1 MLVLSWAKRT
11 WTGLESAQEPYD
23 VSSQWFWELLIM
35 HWLGRPKGE
44 KWEASIWVCG
54 VHLFIC
60 LDHIPIMCWSA
71 NLAKLVTMLH
81 NDQTKDFTFN
91 ERQLEK
97 DLPIF
102 ASVWSLSLSLYMYM
116 YLIIYIYIHFSSSFW
131 STLVGLRDPKLWRN
145 WKMREKSGEV
155 KMERFRDK
163 RNKPQNKSNC
173 CEFVDFVES

>member
-60 LDHIPIMCWSA
+60 LGHIPIMCWSA

-81 NDQTKDFTFN
+81 NDQTKD
-91 ERQLEK
+91 
-97 DLPIF
+97 LPSTS
-102 ASVWSLSLSLYMYM
+102 ASWRRICPFLLQFEVSLSLYMYM
-116 YLIIYIYIHFSSSFW
+116 YIIIYIYTFFKQLLKQLGW
-131 STLVGLRDPKLWRN
+131 FTLRSEALKELENARKKRGGED
-145 WKMREKSGEV
+145 GEV
-155 KMERFRDK
+155 PGQTQQTAE
-163 RNKPQNKSNC
+163 
-173 CEFVDFVES
+173 